1 MVLIYCVIKKKSY
14 FYILKWCKIN
24 WNVLNSFTLKI
35 KKSLCET
42 AVLPICTLIFKD
54 FIRLAPSNNIGN

>member
-14 FYILKWCKIN
+14 FYMLKLCKIN
-24 WNVLNSFTLKI
+24 WNVLNSYTLKI

-42 AVLPICTLIFKD
+42 AVLPICTLIVKILLD
-54 FIRLAPSNNIGN
+54 LLPQIT